1 MATSGNGEVEESYDV
16 VVLGGGLA
24 GLCLSIQLKREH
36 PDTSIIVLEKRDGPA
51 PEAAFKVGE
60 STVELSANYFGEVV
74 GMKDHIESDQLH
86 KIGLRYFWPA
96 GDNTDIAQRVEWG
109 VPFKPPVPSYQLDR
123 GRFENALADR
133 ARELGVDVRGN
144 ARVQDVELDADGGHR
159 VTFTSGDDT
168 VTVGG
173 RWVVDAAGRAFL
185 LKRKLGLE
193 EDNGHNVNSAWFRLA
208 GGIDV
213 EDWVPQSDD
222 DWFAPMTERGLRKLS
237 TNHLCGQGYWVWM
250 IPLSSGAISVGIVA
264 EERFHPYEEM
274 RTFEGALDW
283 LRKHEPQ
290 LAAVVE
296 ARQDDV
302 EDFLKV
308 GDFSYGCKQVFSGS
322 DRWALVGEAGAFLD
336 PFYSPGSDFIA
347 MSNTL
352 TTDMILR
359 DLAGEDVTERAEQ
372 HNDLYL
378 RLYRESLRW
387 YEGQY
392 EFWGDP
398 QVMMCKI
405 ACNNIIYWSTNALL
419 FFHRKLTD
427 PEYMAQ
433 VMPDLE
439 RFWKMNARLEQM
451 FRDWFAVGAKEYHRA
466 FVAPTGFPSMG
477 LRHVELAAGF
487 DDEALKAKIAED
499 ADLLE
504 GVAVAIF
511 HKAAES
517 LPEGGPD
524 PDAKISPY
532 ALGLDPERWEAD
544 GLFSDD
550 GLTLA
555 EANERAPGIEAL
567 WLDRVAQPA

>member
-1 MATSGNGEVEESYDV
+1 MAASGNNVSESYDV

-24 GLCLSIQLKREH
+24 GLCLAIQVKRER
-36 PDTSIIVLEKRDGPA
+36 PETSILVAEKRAGPA

-74 GMKDHIESDQLH
+74 GMKDHIEADQLH

-96 GDNTDIAQRVEWG
+96 GDNTDLAQRVEWG
-109 VPFKPPVPSYQLDR
+109 VPFQPPVPSYQLDR

-133 ARELGVDVRGN
+133 ARDAGVDLRDGC
-144 ARVQDVELDADGGHR
+144 RVQDVELDSEGHR
-159 VTFTSGDDT
+159 VTFSSGDET
-168 VTVGG
+168 VTVGA

-208 GGIDV
+208 GGIDI
-213 EDWVPQSDD
+213 EEWVPQSDD

-250 IPLSSGAISVGIVA
+250 IPLSSGAISVGVVA

-274 RTFEGALDW
+274 NTFDGALDW
-283 LRKHEPQ
+283 LQRHEPQ

-296 ARQDDV
+296 SRRDDV

-308 GDFSYGCKQVFSGS
+308 GNFSYGCKQVFSGS
-322 DRWALVGEAGAFLD
+322 DRWCLVGEAGAFLD

-352 TTDMILR
+352 TTDLILR
-359 DLAGEDVTERAEQ
+359 DVAGEGVEERAQ
-372 HNDLYL
+372 KHNALYL

-405 ACNNIIYWSTNALL
+405 ACNNIVYWSTNALL
-419 FFHRKLTD
+419 FFHRKLAD
-427 PEYMAQ
+427 PEYMSL
-433 VMPDLE
+433 VMADLE
-439 RFWKMNARLEQM
+439 RFWAMNTRLEQL
-451 FRDWFAVGAKEYHRA
+451 FRDWFAIDAKEYHRA

-477 LRHVELAAGF
+477 LRHVELAANF
-487 DDEALKAKIAED
+487 DDEALKAKVAED

-511 HKAAES
+511 HKAAGA
-517 LPEGGPD
+517 LPEGAPD
-524 PDAKISPY
+524 PDTKISPY
-532 ALGLDPERWEAD
+532 ALSLDPQRWEED
-544 GLFSDD
+544 GLFGDD

-567 WLDRVAQPA
+567 WLDLVAQPA